1 MKKKNN
7 AFFKKDKKFIDVK
20 IGQKFTYE
28 KIVSNSMI
36 QSYALLID
44 DKNLLHFKSKK
55 KSNSIIYAHGML
67 IGSLVSTLLGS
78 YFPIKN
84 NLLLSIN
91 LNFKKPVLP
100 NQKVRV
106 EASITGKSDYKNI
119 IMLKIHIYQGKKI
132 LIVGEAIIKVNSE

>member
-1 MKKKNN
+1 
-7 AFFKKDKKFIDVK
+7 
-20 IGQKFTYE
+20 
-28 KIVSNSMI
+28 
-36 QSYALLID
+36 
-44 DKNLLHFKSKK
+44 
-55 KSNSIIYAHGML
+55 ML

-119 IMLKIHIYQGKKI
+119 IMLKIYIYQGKKI